1 MSKKK
6 LIICITTIFI
16 LMICTIFIIYI
27 VKNKDKQEEPTTNI
41 TEKKTDNKK
50 EETNKEKTIKEDN
63 KTTIE
68 KEKIKEEVKEETKQ
82 ETKENKDNKQ
92 NTNTTNNKNTNSN
105 NPQQQQNNNNNNNSN
120 TNTNTNTTPTPTPE
134 PTPEPEPVITYYC
147 PDGYSLE
154 GTECTSIIS
163 ADYVCPTDT
172 HDYSSEDIPRDTY
185 CVNLSEGYETEDSC
199 PEGYG
204 SLAII
209 SLGAPTINKCFPLHK
224 KIYVCND
231 GYNLNGT
238 NCIRTINAEKEKTS
252 IYYGCFFFFFFNNK

>member
-1 MSKKK
+1 MNKKK

-27 VKNKDKQEEPTTNI
+27 VKNKDKQEEPITNI

-63 KTTIE
+63 KSTIE

-82 ETKENKDNKQ
+82 ETKETKDNKQ

-105 NPQQQQNNNNNNNSN
+105 NQQQQNNNSNNNNNSN
-120 TNTNTNTTPTPTPE
+120 TNTNTNPTPTPE

-163 ADYVCPTDT
+163 ADYICPTDT

-185 CVNLSEGYETEDSC
+185 CINLSEGYETEDSC

-209 SLGAPTINKCFPLHK
+209 SLGAPTVNKCFPLHR

-238 NCIRTINAEKEKTS
+238 NCIRTINAETR
-252 IYYGCFFFFFFNNK
+252 

>member
-27 VKNKDKQEEPTTNI
+27 VKNKDKQEEPITNI

-68 KEKIKEEVKEETKQ
+68 KEEIKEEVKEEIKQ
-82 ETKENKDNKQ
+82 ETIENKDNKQ
-92 NTNTTNNKNTNSN
+92 NTNTINQENKDNINNNQSTKTNNTNKNTNSN
-105 NPQQQQNNNNNNNSN
+105 NQQQQNNNNNSN
-120 TNTNTNTTPTPTPE
+120 TNTNTNPTPTPTPDS
-134 PTPEPEPVITYYC
+134 TPEPEPVITYYC

-185 CVNLSEGYETEDSC
+185 CVNLSEGYETEDTC

-204 SLAII
+204 SLAVI
-209 SLGAPTINKCFPLHK
+209 SLGAPTINKCFPLHR

-238 NCIRTINAEKEKTS
+238 NCIRTINAE
-252 IYYGCFFFFFFNNK
+252 IR

>member
-6 LIICITTIFI
+6 LIICITIIFI

-50 EETNKEKTIKEDN
+50 EETSKEKTIKEDN

-105 NPQQQQNNNNNNNSN
+105 NPQQQQQNNNNNS
-120 TNTNTNTTPTPTPE
+120 NTNTTPTPTPE

-185 CVNLSEGYETEDSC
+185 CVNLSEGYETEDTC

-238 NCIRTINAEKEKTS
+238 NCIRTINAETK
-252 IYYGCFFFFFFNNK
+252 

>member
-16 LMICTIFIIYI
+16 LMICTIFIIYK
-27 VKNKDKQEEPTTNI
+27 VKNKDKQEEPKTNI

-50 EETNKEKTIKEDN
+50 DETNKEKTIKEDN

-68 KEKIKEEVKEETKQ
+68 KEEIKEEVKEEIKQ

-105 NPQQQQNNNNNNNSN
+105 NPQQQNNNSNNNNNSN
-120 TNTNTNTTPTPTPE
+120 TNTNTNTNHTPTPTPD
-134 PTPEPEPVITYYC
+134 PTPDPEPVITYYC

-172 HDYSSEDIPRDTY
+172 YDYSSEDIPRDTY
-185 CVNLSEGYETEDSC
+185 CVNLSEGYETEDTC

-209 SLGAPTINKCFPLHK
+209 SLGAPTINKCFPLHR

-238 NCIRTINAEKEKTS
+238 NCIRTINAETR
-252 IYYGCFFFFFFNNK
+252 